1 SCSLTKM
8 LPRAP
13 VPSAQVAASRLIST
27 KGPRPCFAHS
37 CRTEGYCHFI
47 EDALRE
53 MQHSRGEQQ
62 ECKYEGTDGKL
73 FRGRVNQGTS
83 WAKDG
88 CRHDVPSGT
97 QLREGR
103 LLGRSRGS
111 LKLEL
116 KGLVL
121 GKQAVVIQISGEELQ
136 KRVAAMEATQLTK

>member
-1 SCSLTKM
+1 
-8 LPRAP
+8 
-13 VPSAQVAASRLIST
+13 
-27 KGPRPCFAHS
+27 
-37 CRTEGYCHFI
+37 
-47 EDALRE
+47 
-53 MQHSRGEQQ
+53 MQHSRGEQ
-62 ECKYEGTDGKL
+62 EERKHEGTDGKL

-88 CRHDVPSGT
+88 CRDDAPSGT

-136 KRVAAMEATQLTK
+136 KRVAAMEATRLTKGKENQHGKNPFLQNKNEINSTSLISCLR